1 MTRTSLVP
9 FLLGLAGVA
18 ACGGGGDDPAA
29 IDAPPGDGDGGL
41 ATDAATT
48 TDGAQPIDAPGTTPD
63 APSSARDP
71 GTPGTYRSLV
81 TATVSI
87 PVAGGSIAGTVCA
100 PSLDGTTPAPGPF
113 PLVVISP
120 GFQLARSQY
129 RIYCDHL
136 ATWGYVVVTRDYA
149 SSGNHQAKA
158 AEVGRVIDWALGA
171 ASGLA
176 ARIDAGKIGV
186 AGHSLGG
193 KVSINAA
200 ILDSRIKAVV
210 GWDPV
215 DALPPFGNDGSLSVA
230 PELMGGMTVPLALL
244 GETTDSSGGLGGMS
258 CAPAADNYT
267 KFYDSACNA
276 PTALEVTIGQA
287 DHMDWIG
294 DRASCGLACIAC
306 QNGQTSETTVHTLTF
321 RVTTGWFERHL
332 RGDAS
337 VDPYL
342 TAPGIGTPTTLRS
355 GGPACFQ

>member
-1 MTRTSLVP
+1 MTRTLLASCLV
-9 FLLGLAGVA
+9 GLA
-18 ACGGGGDDPAA
+18 ACGGGGDDVAA
-29 IDAPPGDGDGGL
+29 IDAPGGGGDGG
-41 ATDAATT
+41 ADVDASDPT
-48 TDGAQPIDAPGTTPD
+48 TDGGLPIDAAGTVD
-63 APSSARDP
+63 APTSARDP
-71 GTPGTYRSLV
+71 GTPGTYRSLA

-87 PVAGGSIAGTVCA
+87 PVAGGSVAGTVCA
-100 PSLDGTTPAPGPF
+100 PSVDGTTPAPGPF

-136 ATWGYVVVTRDYA
+136 ATWGYVVITRDYA

-176 ARIDAGKIGV
+176 ARVDGTKIGV

-200 ILDSRIKAVV
+200 ILDTRVKAVV

-230 PELMGGMTVPLALL
+230 PELMGNLRVPLALL

-267 KFYDSACNA
+267 QFYNAACNA

-294 DRASCGLACIAC
+294 DRASCGIACIAC
-306 QNGQTSETTVHTLTF
+306 QNGQTSEATVHTLTF
-321 RVTTGWFERHL
+321 RVTAGWFERHL
-332 RGDAS
+332 RGNAA

-342 TAPGIGTPTTLRS
+342 AAPGIGTPTSLRT
-355 GGPACFQ
+355 GGPNCYW

>member
-1 MTRTSLVP
+1 MRLHPCLVLVA
-9 FLLGLAGVA
+9 LLAP
-18 ACGGGGDDPAA
+18 ACSGGSTDPTDT
-29 IDAPPGDGDGGL
+29 DAPPPIDGTTGTDGTPAIDGSPGIDAAP
-41 ATDAATT
+41 ATDP
-48 TDGAQPIDAPGTTPD
+48 GAPG
-63 APSSARDP
+63 RF
-71 GTPGTYRSLV
+71 RSLV
-81 TATVSI
+81 TDNVRIPISATASV
-87 PVAGGSIAGTVCA
+87 AGTVCA
-100 PSLDGTTPAPGPF
+100 PSVDGTTPAPGPF

-120 GFQLARSQY
+120 GFQLARGQY

-136 ATWGYVVVTRDYA
+136 ATWGYLAVVRDYGA
-149 SSGNHQAKA
+149 SGNHQAKA
-158 AEVGRVIDWALGA
+158 AEVGRVIDWALGT

-176 ARIDAGKIGV
+176 ARIDATKIGV

-230 PELMGGMTVPLALL
+230 PELMGGLTVPLAVL

-267 KFYDSACNA
+267 RFYDSACNA

-306 QNGQTSETTVHTLTF
+306 QNGQTTEDTVHTLTF
-321 RVTTGWFERHL
+321 RVTTAWFERHL

-337 VDPYL
+337 VASYL
-342 TAPGIGTPTTLRS
+342 AAPGIGTPTTLRS

>member
-1 MTRTSLVP
+1 MTRFTLVP
-9 FLLGLAGVA
+9 LFLGLVGLA
-18 ACGGGGDDPAA
+18 ACGGGGDDAA
-29 IDAPPGDGDGGL
+29 DVDAPPAGGDGGVDAPL
-41 ATDAATT
+41 ATD
-48 TDGAQPIDAPGTTPD
+48 GALPIDAPGTSPD
-63 APSSARDP
+63 APPSARDP
-71 GTPGTYRSLV
+71 GTPGTFRSLATASV
-81 TATVSI
+81 TI
-87 PVAGGSIAGTVCA
+87 PVAGGSITGTVCA

-120 GFQLARSQY
+120 GFQLARAQY

-136 ATWGYVVVTRDYA
+136 ASWGYVVVTRDYA

-158 AEVGRVIDWALGA
+158 AEVGRVIDWALGT

-176 ARIDAGKIGV
+176 ARIDATKIGV

-230 PELMGGMTVPLALL
+230 PELMGGLTVPLAVL

-267 KFYDSACNA
+267 QFYDSACNA

-306 QNGQTSETTVHTLTF
+306 QNGQTTEDTVHTLTF
-321 RVTTGWFERHL
+321 RVTTAWFERHL

-337 VDPYL
+337 VASYL
-342 TAPGIGTPTTLRS
+342 AAPGIGTPTTLRS

>member
-1 MTRTSLVP
+1 MTRFTLVP
-9 FLLGLAGVA
+9 LFLGLVGLA
-18 ACGGGGDDPAA
+18 ACGGGGDDAA
-29 IDAPPGDGDGGL
+29 DVDAPPAGGDGGVDAPL
-41 ATDAATT
+41 ATD
-48 TDGAQPIDAPGTTPD
+48 GALPIDAPGTSPD
-63 APSSARDP
+63 APPSARDP
-71 GTPGTYRSLV
+71 GTPGTFRSLATASV
-81 TATVSI
+81 TI
-87 PVAGGSIAGTVCA
+87 PVAGGSITGTVCA

-120 GFQLARSQY
+120 GFQLARAQY

-136 ATWGYVVVTRDYA
+136 ASWGYVVVTRDYA

-158 AEVGRVIDWALGA
+158 AEVGRVIDWALGT

-176 ARIDAGKIGV
+176 ARIDATKIGV

-230 PELMGGMTVPLALL
+230 PELMGGLTVPLAVL

-258 CAPAADNYT
+258 CAPAADNHT
-267 KFYDSACNA
+267 QFYNSACNA

-306 QNGQTSETTVHTLTF
+306 QNGQTTEDTVHTLTF
-321 RVTTGWFERHL
+321 RVTTAWFERHL

-337 VDPYL
+337 VASYL
-342 TAPGIGTPTTLRS
+342 AAPGIGTPTTLRS